1 MAKVYK
7 FPWLSMA
14 AYYVQRYLLPDRVH
28 AWIWLSAYD
37 SLEEHMR
44 AIDHHNDDGS
54 RELFDAVSAVRV
66 ENLKRKVCKESL
78 KATLVDTSPEQPEPN
93 KNS

>member
-1 MAKVYK
+1 MSRAYK
-7 FPWLSMA
+7 FPRLSML
-14 AYYVQRYLLPDRVH
+14 AYFVQRYLLPDRVH

-37 SLEEHMR
+37 SLDEHMR
-44 AIDHHNDDGS
+44 AVDHHNDDGS

-66 ENLKRKVCKESL
+66 ETLRRKVCYKTL
-78 KATLVDTSPEQPEPN
+78 KGKLVDQPEPN